1 MTKSFLIA
9 TCNKGKQNEYQ
20 RMILHFMPKAK
31 VSFPRQGIKVVEDG
45 KNFNENALKKA
56 LAYMEYAEKGQIVAG
71 DDSGLIIPALNDEP
85 GVFTR
90 RWAGYEMT
98 DEQIIEY
105 CLDRMK
111 NLQGKDRRA
120 VIRTVIAAV
129 DSDGNPTYF
138 SGEIRGHIAEEPLKS
153 EITKG
158 FPVHSLFWVDSAN
171 RPLYQAIGAKD
182 FVSHR
187 QQAIMKMLGY

>member
-1 MTKSFLIA
+1 MVVQLSSGV
-9 TCNKGKQNEYQ
+9 NVN
-20 RMILHFMPKAK
+20 
-31 VSFPRQGIKVVEDG
+31 FPRQKVDVVEDG
-45 KNFNENALKKA
+45 ITFEENALKKA
-56 LAYMEYAEKGQIVAG
+56 MAYKKFAREGQLVVG
-71 DDSGLIIPALNDEP
+71 DDSGLVIPALNNEP

-90 RWAGYEMT
+90 RWAGHEMT
-98 DEQIIEY
+98 DEQIIKY

-138 SGEIRGHIAEEPLKS
+138 SGEIQGHIAEEPLKS